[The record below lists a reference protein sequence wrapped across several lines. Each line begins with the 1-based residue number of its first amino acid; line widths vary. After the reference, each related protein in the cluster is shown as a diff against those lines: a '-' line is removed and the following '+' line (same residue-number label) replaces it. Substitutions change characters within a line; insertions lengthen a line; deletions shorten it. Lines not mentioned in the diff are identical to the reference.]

1 MAGPTLPF
9 RLVPATPDGF
19 PVENNE
25 GYRLLIDQAV
35 SGGSGTSD
43 YLQHMLRF
51 SAFTGYLN
59 AHAGSAFVTEQLPGG
74 AMQAVASDGTVT
86 MNVAVQLND
95 DLAETDLNGQPVRGI
110 ATVRLALP
118 EPTQLAKIISF
129 GLSLAEIPAGIV
141 VTNTLI
147 QALFKPLLQQ
157 LTSYVQS
164 TVERWLK
171 IDVGED
177 IDGLGEDLADAT
189 GEAAEEVGAESADL
203 VVEEVAVAEVAI
215 DLSAAVPA
223 FAVLALLVA
232 VPLLITALAKQFQV
246 HLEIDNQTETDFS
259 WSAPYTYNGAMTV
272 QPAQSVL
279 PAMGR
284 AVDAWGDETD
294 VPVVYQ
300 ANFSTMNKSGYQGTG
315 MALELSPHGM
325 TGQDLAVLISV
336 PWAADNA
343 LWIGDPGPGMDW
355 EQAFDTYPEA
365 QLRVSHGNQKFYT
378 TLSIDALSG
387 NDDTYHCVLRIQ
399 PL

>member
-1 MAGPTLPF
+1 MALPSLPF
-9 RLVPATPDGF
+9 QLVPCSPDGF
-19 PVENNE
+19 PVENNQ
-25 GYRLLIDQAV
+25 GYQLLIDQAV
-35 SGGSGTSD
+35 SGGSGTSN

-51 SAFTGYLN
+51 SAFTSYLN
-59 AHAGSAFVTEQLPGG
+59 TQGQSAFATQQLPSG
-74 AMQAVASDGTVT
+74 AMQAVATDGVTT
-86 MNVAVQLND
+86 MNVAVQLNP
-95 DLAETDLNGQPVRGI
+95 DLSETDLNGVPVRGI

-118 EPTQLAKIISF
+118 EPTELAKIISF

-164 TVERWLK
+164 TVERWLQ

-177 IDGLGEDLADAT
+177 IDGLGEDLADAA
-189 GEAAEEVGAESADL
+189 GDAAEDIGAESADL

-223 FAVLALLVA
+223 FAALALLVA
-232 VPLLITALAKQFQV
+232 VPLLITALSKQFQV
-246 HLEIDNQTETDFS
+246 HLEIDNQTDTDFT
-259 WSAPYTYNGAMTV
+259 WSTPYTYNGAMTV

-279 PAMGR
+279 PRMGR
-284 AVDAWGDETD
+284 AVDAWGDRTD

-300 ANFSTMNKSGYQGTG
+300 ANFCTMNKSGYEGTG
-315 MALELSPHGM
+315 FALQLSPNGF
-325 TGQDLAVLISV
+325 TGQDLAVLISI
-336 PWAADNA
+336 PWAADNG
-343 LWIGDPGPGMDW
+343 LWIGDYSPGMDW
-355 EQAFDTYPEA
+355 EDAFDNYPEEEV
-365 QLRVSHGNQKFYT
+365 RVSHGNQKFYT

-387 NDDTYHCVLRIQ
+387 NDDSYHCVLRIQ